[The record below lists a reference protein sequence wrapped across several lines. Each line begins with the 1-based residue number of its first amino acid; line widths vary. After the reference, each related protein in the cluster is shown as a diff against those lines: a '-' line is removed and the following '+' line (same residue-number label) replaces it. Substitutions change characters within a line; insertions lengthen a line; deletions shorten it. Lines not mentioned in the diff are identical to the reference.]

1 MSWFKRAFSSAD
13 DFLRKGV
20 NEATSAA
27 AARGAREAAEAG
39 IREGAEEAAER
50 LIANQTKNAIQDTVA
65 EAVEKAAKETVFQP
79 VQGKGAWKTAFFG
92 SKYVQM
98 GGAAAITATGVA
110 TAVAVGRSGDEVLEG
125 FGDSLKGAGTLME
138 YAPLAIGA
146 GVAIIGI
153 YYLTSS

>member
-65 EAVEKAAKETVFQP
+65 EAMEKAAKEMVFQP
-79 VQGKGAWKTAFFG
+79 QAGKGAWKTTLAG
-92 SKYVQM
+92 SKYVQAATAGAIVA
-98 GGAAAITATGVA
+98 GGVAAAVA
-110 TAVAVGRSGDEVLEG
+110 IGKGGDDLLEG
-125 FGDSLKGAGTLME
+125 MGDAASGAGTLME

-146 GVAIIGI
+146 GVAIFGI